1 MDAIAGEYAGRGV
14 NSIFLYVREA
24 HPGENFPHH
33 TSFDQKRAQ
42 ARAFRERWQ
51 CRRPILLD
59 DLHGTAHNAFGRIPN
74 MVYILG
80 TDHRV
85 LFRADWTDAG
95 TVKFALDYLLSVAER
110 EREGTAIEPFY
121 AELRGFRWEDV
132 AGFAA
137 GLQYNGPRA
146 VREFRDAKLRWSRG
160 EHLGALNKLR
170 GRE

>member
-1 MDAIAGEYAGRGV
+1 MDAIADKYARRGV

-24 HPGENFPHH
+24 HPGENFQHH
-33 TSFDQKRAQ
+33 TSFEQKREQ
-42 ARAFRERWQ
+42 ARVFRDRWS
-51 CRRPILLD
+51 CRRPILVDNLN
-59 DLHGTAHNAFGRIPN
+59 GTAHEAFGRMPN

-85 LFRADWTDAG
+85 LFRADWTDAS
-95 TVKFALDYLLSVAER
+95 TVNFAVDYLLSVDER

-137 GLQYNGPRA
+137 GLESNGPRA
-146 VREFRDAKLRWSRG
+146 AREFREAKLRWSRG

>member
-1 MDAIAGEYAGRGV
+1 MDEIADTYAERGV

-33 TSFDQKRAQ
+33 TSFEQKRAQ
-42 ARAFRERWQ
+42 AKVFQQRWQ

-59 DLHGTAHNAFGRIPN
+59 DLLGTAHNAFGRMPN
-74 MVYILG
+74 MTYILG
-80 TDHRV
+80 SDHRV
-85 LFRADWTDAG
+85 LFRADWTDAD
-95 TVKFALDYLLSVAER
+95 TVRFALDYLLSVDER
-110 EREGTAIEPFY
+110 QREGTAIEPFY

-137 GLQYNGPRA
+137 GLEYNGPRA

-160 EHLGALNKLR
+160 QHLGALNKLR

>member
-1 MDAIAGEYAGRGV
+1 MDELADTYAERGV
-14 NSIFLYVREA
+14 QSVFLYVREA

-33 TSFDQKRAQ
+33 TSFAQKQAQ
-42 ARAFRERWQ
+42 AHVFQERWH

-59 DLHGTAHNAFGRIPN
+59 DLHGTAHEAFGRMPN
-74 MVYILG
+74 MTYILG

-85 LFRADWTDAG
+85 LFRADWTDAS
-95 TVKFALDYLLSVAER
+95 TVKFAVDYLLSVDAR
-110 EREGTAIEPFY
+110 KRDGTLIEPFY

-132 AGFAA
+132 SGFAE
-137 GLQYNGPRA
+137 GLEYNGPRA
-146 VREFRDAKLRWSRG
+146 VSEFRQAKLRWSRG